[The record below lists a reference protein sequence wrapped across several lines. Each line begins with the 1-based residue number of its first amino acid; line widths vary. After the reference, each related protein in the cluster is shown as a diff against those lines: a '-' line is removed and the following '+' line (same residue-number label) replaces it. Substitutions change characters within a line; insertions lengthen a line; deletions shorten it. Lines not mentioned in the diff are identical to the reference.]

1 MSAKEGFL
9 IGGIEMKKLKISPLG
24 DRVVLKAAEVEE
36 TTASGI
42 ILTGNSQEKPQ
53 YSEVVAVGPG
63 KVEDGKKVPMTVK
76 VGQKVIYSQYAGTD
90 VTLGEEKYTI
100 VSQENILAVVE

>member
-1 MSAKEGFL
+1 MSIK
-9 IGGIEMKKLKISPLG
+9 PLG
-24 DRVVLKAAEVEE
+24 DRVVLKAAEKEE

-63 KVEDGKKVPMTVK
+63 KVDDNGNLIPMNVSVGQRVIFQQYAGSTVK
-76 VGQKVIYSQYAGTD
+76 VD
-90 VTLGEEKYTI
+90 DEEYTI
-100 VSQENILAVVE
+100 VSQDSILAVVE

>member
-1 MSAKEGFL
+1 MNIK
-9 IGGIEMKKLKISPLG
+9 PLG

-42 ILTGNSQEKPQ
+42 ILTGNSQEKRQ

-63 KVEDGKKVPMTVK
+63 KTDENGKKIPMNVK
-76 VGQKVIYSQYAGTD
+76 VGQKVIFQQYACTN
-90 VTLGEEKYTI
+90 VKVGEDEFTI
-100 VSQENILAVVE
+100 VGQDNILAVVE

>member
-1 MSAKEGFL
+1 MNIK
-9 IGGIEMKKLKISPLG
+9 PLA

-36 TTASGI
+36 KTSSGI

-63 KVEDGKKVPMTVK
+63 KTDKDGNVIPMTVA
-76 VGQKVIYSQYAGTD
+76 VGQKVIYQQFAGSTVKFGD
-90 VTLGEEKYTI
+90 DEVVI
-100 VSQENILAVVE
+100 VSQDSILAIVE